1 MASVF
6 RAAAAIVAGLLVAF
20 VFLIAVEL
28 FSAAVHPLPA
38 GFGGTK
44 DEMCQHVERYPNWV
58 LAIVVPAWAGTALAS
73 AWLAGRIGNRECA
86 LVVGV
91 LLLAAQLF
99 NLSMLPYPIWFK
111 AANLI
116 AIPCAVVFAAYLSSR
131 AVATA

>member
-1 MASVF
+1 
-6 RAAAAIVAGLLVAF
+6 
-20 VFLIAVEL
+20 
-28 FSAAVHPLPA
+28 
-38 GFGGTK
+38 
-44 DEMCQHVERYPNWV
+44 MCQHVERYPNWV

-91 LLLAAQLF
+91 LLLAALLF